1 MGISNERIIT
11 EYPVSR
17 WSGCQKYLAETPTG
31 VYQNR
36 PTGTDDGRAERSE
49 NLTQKKKD
57 LIRDVSKL
65 FDILPENKQER
76 AIGIMQGMALALE
89 NPVTKDKQTNNAH
102 E

>member
-1 MGISNERIIT
+1 M
-11 EYPVSR
+11 
-17 WSGCQKYLAETPTG
+17 
-31 VYQNR
+31 
-36 PTGTDDGRAERSE
+36 
-49 NLTQKKKD
+49 TQKKKD